1 MLQAGANCLPVSL
14 MFLGASAVVYS
25 LVPRASSAIS
35 YTLVAV
41 TFMWYLVGA
50 VLGAPKWLIDLTPF
64 QHIGLVPAQN
74 FRVTAA
80 AIMIAIGLASGVAS
94 LALFR
99 RRDLLG
105 S

>member
-14 MFLGASAVVYS
+14 MFLGASALVYS
-25 LVPRASSAIS
+25 FAPRASSAIS
-35 YTLVAV
+35 YTLVCRGLL
-41 TFMWYLVGA
+41 WYLVGA
-50 VLGAPKWLIDLTPF
+50 VRRGAQMAHRLTPF

-94 LALFR
+94 LVLFR
-99 RRDLLG
+99 RRDLLA